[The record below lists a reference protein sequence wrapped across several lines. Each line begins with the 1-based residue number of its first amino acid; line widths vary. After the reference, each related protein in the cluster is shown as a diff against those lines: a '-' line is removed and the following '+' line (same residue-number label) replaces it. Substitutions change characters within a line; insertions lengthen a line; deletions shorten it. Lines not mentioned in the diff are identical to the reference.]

1 MKITGDQWTE
11 RAFEDYL
18 NIELRM
24 AANTVETYIRE
35 IREFIL
41 WLNKSEF
48 RASTVDAESVSE
60 YIIFRQS
67 VDCSL
72 SARTVSKILSTL
84 KSYFEFIIQLGQR
97 KDNPIRLI
105 DMPRLAK
112 HLPEVLTIEEI
123 DLFLQEI
130 DCSSFPGLRDRA
142 LFELIY
148 SCGLRVSEAV
158 GLEVSDLF
166 FEEGLIKV
174 TGKGSKERLIPLGER
189 AEYWLKTYLLEA
201 RPGFCRPGK
210 ITGALFLNRLGNGL
224 SRKGMWKRFKETA
237 ARAGVSGKIHTLR
250 HSFATHLLQGG
261 ADLRSVQELLGHS
274 DISTTQIYTHLNNSD
289 LQAAHKEFHPRG

>member
-1 MKITGDQWTE
+1 MTGDQWTE

-24 AANTVETYIRE
+24 APATVETYSRE
-35 IREFIL
+35 IREFVL
-41 WLNKSEF
+41 WLINSGYSAANVE
-48 RASTVDAESVSE
+48 AEVISN
-60 YIIFRQS
+60 YIVFRQTADS
-67 VDCSL
+67 TL
-72 SARTVSKILSTL
+72 SARTVSKILSAL
-84 KSYFEFIIQLGQR
+84 KSYFEFIIQIGQR
-97 KDNPIRLI
+97 KDNPIRLL
-105 DMPRLAK
+105 DMPRISK
-112 HLPEVLTIEEI
+112 HLPGVMTIEEV

-130 DCSSFPGLRDRA
+130 DCGNISGLRDRA

-166 FEEGLIKV
+166 FDEGLIKV
-174 TGKGSKERLIPLGER
+174 AGKGGKERLIPLGER
-189 AEYWLKTYLLEA
+189 AEYWLKIYLLET
-201 RPGFCRPGK
+201 RSDFCKPGK
-210 ITGALFLNRLGNGL
+210 ITKALFLNRLGNGL

-237 ARAGVSGKIHTLR
+237 ERAGVSGKIHTLR

-274 DISTTQIYTHLNNSD
+274 DISTTQIYTHLDNND
-289 LQAAHKEFHPRG
+289 LKNAHKEFHPRG

>member
-1 MKITGDQWTE
+1 MTGDQWTE

-24 AANTVETYIRE
+24 APNTVDTYMRE
-35 IREFIL
+35 VREFIF
-41 WLNKSEF
+41 WLQKSHF
-48 RASTVDAESVSE
+48 MASTIEAESLSE

-84 KSYFEFIIQLGQR
+84 KSYFEFIIQVGQR
-97 KDNPIRLI
+97 KDNPVRLL

-112 HLPEVLTIEEI
+112 HLPEVLTVDEV
-123 DLFLQEI
+123 DLFLHEI
-130 DCSSFPGLRDRA
+130 DCSTISGLRDRA

-158 GLEVSDLF
+158 SLEVADIY

-189 AEYWLKTYLLEA
+189 AEYWLKNYLIEA

-210 ITGALFLNRLGNGL
+210 FTGALFLNRLGNGL

-237 ARAGVSGKIHTLR
+237 ERAGVSGKIHTLR

-274 DISTTQIYTHLNNSD
+274 DISTTQIYTHLDNND
-289 LQAAHKEFHPRG
+289 LHSAHKEFHPRG

>member
-1 MKITGDQWTE
+1 MTGDQWTE

-24 AANTVETYIRE
+24 AANTVETYMRE
-35 IREFIL
+35 VREFIL
-41 WLNKSEF
+41 WLAQEGF
-48 RASTVDAESVSE
+48 RAAQISAEEVSG

-67 VDCSL
+67 VDSSL
-72 SARTVSKILSTL
+72 SARTVSRIISTL
-84 KSYFEFIIQLGQR
+84 KSYFEFIIQSGQR
-97 KDNPIRLI
+97 KDNPVRLI
-105 DMPRLAK
+105 DMPRLAR
-112 HLPEVLTIEEI
+112 HLPEVMTIEEV

-130 DCSSFPGLRDRA
+130 DCTSVSGLRDRA

-158 GLEVSDLF
+158 GLEVSDLY

-174 TGKGSKERLIPLGER
+174 TGKGSKERLVPLGEN
-189 AEYWLKTYLLEA
+189 AEYWLKLYLEEG
-201 RPGFCRPGK
+201 RPGFIKPGK
-210 ITGALFLNRLGNGL
+210 VTGALFLNRLGNGL
-224 SRKGMWKRFKETA
+224 SRKGMWKRFRETA
-237 ARAGVSGKIHTLR
+237 ERAGVSGKIHTLR

-274 DISTTQIYTHLNNSD
+274 DISTTQIYTHLDNSD
-289 LQAAHKEFHPRG
+289 LQTAHREYHPRG

>member
-1 MKITGDQWTE
+1 MTGDQWTE

-24 AANTVETYIRE
+24 AANTVETYMRE
-35 IREFIL
+35 VREFIL
-41 WLNKSEF
+41 WLAQEGF
-48 RASTVDAESVSE
+48 RAAQISAEEVSG

-67 VDCSL
+67 VDSSL
-72 SARTVSKILSTL
+72 SARTVSRIISTL
-84 KSYFEFIIQLGQR
+84 KSYFEFIIQSGQR
-97 KDNPIRLI
+97 KDNPVRLI
-105 DMPRLAK
+105 DMPRLAR
-112 HLPEVLTIEEI
+112 HLPEVMTIEEV

-130 DCSSFPGLRDRA
+130 DCTSVSGLRDRA

-158 GLEVSDLF
+158 GLEVSDLY

-174 TGKGSKERLIPLGER
+174 TGKGSKERLVPLGEN
-189 AEYWLKTYLLEA
+189 AEYWLKLYLEEG
-201 RPGFCRPGK
+201 RPGFVKPGK
-210 ITGALFLNRLGNGL
+210 VTGALFLNRLGNGL
-224 SRKGMWKRFKETA
+224 SRKGMWKRFRETA
-237 ARAGVSGKIHTLR
+237 ERAGVSGKIHTLR

-274 DISTTQIYTHLNNSD
+274 DISTTQIYTHLDNSD
-289 LQAAHKEFHPRG
+289 LQTAHREYHPRG

>member
-1 MKITGDQWTE
+1 MIGDKWTE

-24 AANTVETYIRE
+24 APATVETYTRE
-35 IREFIL
+35 VKDFIL
-41 WLNKSEF
+41 WLQRSGMA
-48 RASTVDAESVSE
+48 ASSIMAESVSD

-67 VDCSL
+67 QDCSL

-84 KSYFEFIIQLGQR
+84 KSYFEFIIQIGQR
-97 KDNPIRLI
+97 KDNPVRLL

-112 HLPEVLTIEEI
+112 HLPEVMTIDEV

-130 DCSSFPGLRDRA
+130 NCSTVSGIRDRA

-158 GLEVSDLF
+158 GLLVSDLY

-174 TGKGSKERLIPLGER
+174 RGKGGKERLIPLGER
-189 AEYWLKTYLLEA
+189 AEYWLKTYLVEG
-201 RPGFCRPGK
+201 RPGFSRPGK
-210 ITGALFLNRLGNGL
+210 IVQSLFLNRLGNGL

-237 ARAGVSGKIHTLR
+237 ERAGVSGKIHTLR

-274 DISTTQIYTHLNNSD
+274 DISTTQIYTHVNNND
-289 LQAAHKEFHPRG
+289 LRKAHKEFHPRG

>member
-1 MKITGDQWTE
+1 MTGDQWTE

-24 AANTVETYIRE
+24 AANTVETYMRE
-35 IREFIL
+35 VREFIL
-41 WLNKSEF
+41 WLRTNGY
-48 RASTVDAESVSE
+48 RASDVDADAVSE

-67 VDCSL
+67 VDSNL

-84 KSYFEFIIQLGQR
+84 KSYFEFIIQAGQR
-97 KDNPIRLI
+97 KDNPVRLI
-105 DMPRLAK
+105 DMPRLAR
-112 HLPEVLTIEEI
+112 HLPEVMTVEEV

-130 DCSSFPGLRDRA
+130 DCGTIPGLRDRA

-158 GLEVSDLF
+158 GLEVSDLYF
-166 FEEGLIKV
+166 DEGLIKV

-189 AEYWLKTYLLEA
+189 AEYWLKNYLIEA
-201 RPGFCRPGK
+201 RPGFCKPGRV
-210 ITGALFLNRLGNGL
+210 TGALFLNRLGNGL

-237 ARAGVSGKIHTLR
+237 ERAGVSGKIHTLR

-289 LQAAHKEFHPRG
+289 LQRAHKEFHPRG

>member
-1 MKITGDQWTE
+1 MVKGDQWTE

-35 IREFIL
+35 VKEFVL
-41 WLNKSEF
+41 WLGNNDYRVSSVE
-48 RASTVDAESVSE
+48 AESISD

-84 KSYFEFIIQLGQR
+84 KSYFEYIIQVGQR
-97 KDNPIRLI
+97 KDNPVRLL
-105 DMPRLAK
+105 DMPRLAR
-112 HLPEVLTIEEI
+112 HLPEVLSIEEV

-130 DCSSFPGLRDRA
+130 DCSTKSGLRDRA

-158 GLEVSDLF
+158 GLLVSDLY

-189 AEYWLKTYLLEA
+189 AEYWLKNYLVEA
-201 RPGFCRPGK
+201 RPGFCRPGR
-210 ITGALFLNRLGNGL
+210 ITDSLFLNRLGNGL

-237 ARAGVSGKIHTLR
+237 ERAGVSGKIHTLR

-274 DISTTQIYTHLNNSD
+274 DISTTQIYTHVNNSD
-289 LQAAHKEFHPRG
+289 LRSAHKEFHPRG

>member
-1 MKITGDQWTE
+1 MMGDQWTE

-24 AANTVETYIRE
+24 ADNTVETYIRE

-41 WLNKSEF
+41 WLVNNGHK
-48 RASTVDAESVSE
+48 ASTVEAESVSE

-67 VDCSL
+67 IDCTL

-84 KSYFEFIIQLGQR
+84 KSYFEFIIQVGQR
-97 KDNPIRLI
+97 KDNPVRLL
-105 DMPRLAK
+105 DMPRLAR
-112 HLPEVLTIEEI
+112 HLPEVMTIEEV

-130 DCSSFPGLRDRA
+130 DCTSLSGLRDRA

-158 GLEVSDLF
+158 GLNVGDLY

-174 TGKGSKERLIPLGER
+174 TGKGGKERLIPLGER
-189 AEYWLKTYLLEA
+189 AEHWLKMYLLEA

-210 ITGALFLNRLGNGL
+210 VTEALFLNRLGGGL
-224 SRKGMWKRFKETA
+224 SRKGMWKRFRETA
-237 ARAGVSGKIHTLR
+237 ERAGVSGKIHTLR

-274 DISTTQIYTHLNNSD
+274 DISTTQIYTHLNCDD
-289 LQAAHKEFHPRG
+289 LQSAHKEYHPRG

>member
-1 MKITGDQWTE
+1 MTGDQWTE

-24 AANTVETYIRE
+24 APNTVETYMRE
-35 IREFIL
+35 IREFLL
-41 WLNKSEF
+41 WLQLQHYRVS
-48 RASTVDAESVSE
+48 SVVAESLSE

-72 SARTVSKILSTL
+72 SARTVSRILSSL
-84 KSYFEFIIQLGQR
+84 KSYFEFVIQIGQR
-97 KDNPIRLI
+97 KDNPVRLL

-112 HLPEVLTIEEI
+112 HLPEVMTVDEV

-130 DCSSFPGLRDRA
+130 DCSTISGLRDRA

-158 GLEVSDLF
+158 SLEVSDLY

-189 AEYWLKTYLLEA
+189 AEYWLKSYLIEA
-201 RPGFCRPGK
+201 RPAYCKPGK
-210 ITGALFLNRLGNGL
+210 VTEALFLNRLGACL

-237 ARAGVSGKIHTLR
+237 ERAGVSGKIHTLR

-274 DISTTQIYTHLNNSD
+274 DISTTQIYTHVNNQD
-289 LQAAHKEFHPRG
+289 LQSAHKEFHPRG

>member
-1 MKITGDQWTE
+1 MMTGDQWTE

-24 AANTVETYIRE
+24 AANTVETYMRE
-35 IREFIL
+35 IREFIQ
-41 WLNKSEF
+41 WLAAEGH
-48 RASTVDAESVSE
+48 RASSVEAEDLSG

-67 VDCSL
+67 EDASL
-72 SARTVSKILSTL
+72 SARTVSRIISTL
-84 KSYFEFIIQLGQR
+84 KSYFEFVIQTGQR
-97 KDNPIRLI
+97 KDNPVRLI
-105 DMPRLAK
+105 DMPRIAR
-112 HLPEVLTIEEI
+112 HLPEVMTIEEV

-130 DCSSFPGLRDRA
+130 DCTTVAGLRDRA

-158 GLEVSDLF
+158 GLEVSDLY

-174 TGKGSKERLIPLGER
+174 TGKGSKERLIPLGEN
-189 AEYWLKTYLLEA
+189 AEYWLKLYLHEGRTGLV
-201 RPGFCRPGK
+201 RPGK
-210 ITGALFLNRLGNGL
+210 VTGALFLNRLGGGL
-224 SRKGMWKRFKETA
+224 SRKGMWKRFRETA
-237 ARAGVSGKIHTLR
+237 ERAGVSGKIHTLR

-274 DISTTQIYTHLNNSD
+274 DISTTQIYTHLNNND
-289 LQAAHKEFHPRG
+289 LERAHREYHPRG

>member
-1 MKITGDQWTE
+1 MTGDQWTE

-24 AANTVETYIRE
+24 AANTVETYMRE
-35 IREFIL
+35 VREFIL
-41 WLNKSEF
+41 WLAKEGF
-48 RASTVDAESVSE
+48 RAADISDAEVSG

-67 VDCSL
+67 VDSTL
-72 SARTVSKILSTL
+72 SARTVSRIISTL
-84 KSYFEFIIQLGQR
+84 KSYFEFIIQSGQR
-97 KDNPIRLI
+97 KDNPVRLI
-105 DMPRLAK
+105 DMPRLAR
-112 HLPEVLTIEEI
+112 HLPDVMTIEEV

-130 DCSSFPGLRDRA
+130 DCSTVAGLRDRA

-158 GLEVSDLF
+158 GLHVSDLY

-174 TGKGSKERLIPLGER
+174 TGKGSKERLVPLGES
-189 AEYWLKTYLLEA
+189 AEYWLKMYLREG
-201 RPGFCRPGK
+201 RPGFVRPGK
-210 ITGALFLNRLGNGL
+210 VTEILFLNRLGNGL
-224 SRKGMWKRFKETA
+224 SRKGMWKRFRETA
-237 ARAGVSGKIHTLR
+237 ERAGVSGKIHTLR

-274 DISTTQIYTHLNNSD
+274 DISTTQIYTHLDNRD
-289 LQAAHKEFHPRG
+289 LQTAHREYHPRG

>member
-1 MKITGDQWTE
+1 MINDQWTE

-24 AANTVETYIRE
+24 APATVETYTRE
-35 IREFIL
+35 IKEFIL
-41 WLNKSEF
+41 WLQAFKYSAADVE
-48 RASTVDAESVSE
+48 AVAVSD

-84 KSYFEFIIQLGQR
+84 KSYFEFIIQVGQR
-97 KDNPIRLI
+97 KDNPVRLL

-112 HLPEVLTIEEI
+112 HLPEVMTVGEV
-123 DLFLQEI
+123 DFFLQEI
-130 DCSSFPGLRDRA
+130 DCSTISGLRDRA

-158 GLEVSDLF
+158 GLQVSDLF

-174 TGKGSKERLIPLGER
+174 TGKGGKERLIPLGER
-189 AEYWLKTYLLEA
+189 AEYWLKIYLVEV
-201 RPGFCRPGK
+201 RPEFCRQGR
-210 ITGALFLNRLGNGL
+210 IIQSLFLNRLGSRL

-237 ARAGVSGKIHTLR
+237 ERAGVSGKIHTLR

-289 LQAAHKEFHPRG
+289 LQSAHKEFHPRG

>member
-1 MKITGDQWTE
+1 MTGDQWTE

-41 WLNKSEF
+41 WLQKSEYK
-48 RASTVDAESVSE
+48 ASSVAAESISD

-67 VDCSL
+67 IDCNL

-84 KSYFEFIIQLGQR
+84 KSYFEFIIQVGQR
-97 KDNPIRLI
+97 KDNPIRLL

-112 HLPEVLTIEEI
+112 HLPEVLTISEI
-123 DLFLQEI
+123 DQFLQEI
-130 DCSSFPGLRDRA
+130 DCGTISGLRDRA

-158 GLEVSDLF
+158 GLEVSDLY

-174 TGKGSKERLIPLGER
+174 TGKGSKERLIPLGES
-189 AEYWLKTYLLEA
+189 AEYWLKSYLVEA
-201 RPGFCRPGK
+201 RPGFCKPGK

-237 ARAGVSGKIHTLR
+237 DRAGVSGKIHTLR

-274 DISTTQIYTHLNNSD
+274 DISTTQIYTHLNNND
-289 LQAAHKEFHPRG
+289 LKSAHKEYHPRG

>member
-1 MKITGDQWTE
+1 MTGDQWTE

-35 IREFIL
+35 VREFIL
-41 WLNKSEF
+41 WLGKNEYRVSSVE
-48 RASTVDAESVSE
+48 AESISD

-72 SARTVSKILSTL
+72 SARTISKILSTL
-84 KSYFEFIIQLGQR
+84 KSFFEFIIQVGQR
-97 KDNPIRLI
+97 KDNPVRLL
-105 DMPRLAK
+105 DMPRLAR
-112 HLPEVLTIEEI
+112 HLPEVMTVEEV
-123 DLFLQEI
+123 DQFLQEI
-130 DCSSFPGLRDRA
+130 NCSTIAGLRDRA

-158 GLEVSDLF
+158 GLQVSDLYF
-166 FEEGLIKV
+166 DEGLIKV
-174 TGKGSKERLIPLGER
+174 TGKGSKERLIPLGEK
-189 AEYWLKTYLLEA
+189 AEVWLKTYLVEG
-201 RPGFCRPGK
+201 RPGFYRPGK
-210 ITGALFLNRLGNGL
+210 VTGALFLNRLGNGL
-224 SRKGMWKRFKETA
+224 SRKGMWKRFRETA
-237 ARAGVSGKIHTLR
+237 ERAGVSGKIHTLR

-289 LQAAHKEFHPRG
+289 LRSAHKEFHPRG